1 MIIYT
6 NIILNITD
14 IRHNISLFI
23 CYSMI
28 YDFTY
33 RHKADIILTYYRHKT
48 DIITVFWYQET
59 LIMPALM
66 GANGRMR
73 LNNLQH

>member
-28 YDFTY
+28 YDFT
-33 RHKADIILTYYRHKT
+33 YRHKT

>member
-33 RHKADIILTYYRHKT
+33 RHKTDIILTYYRHHNSLLVSRNAYNASPNGSEWT
-48 DIITVFWYQET
+48 NET
-59 LIMPALM
+59 
-66 GANGRMR
+66 
-73 LNNLQH
+73 

>member
-33 RHKADIILTYYRHKT
+33 RHKTDIILTYYRHKT
-48 DIITVFWYQET
+48 VIIT
-59 LIMPALM
+59 ALWD
-66 GANGRMR
+66 
-73 LNNLQH
+73 